1 MTTTDVESG
10 STPETESG
18 KVPWRSRTV
27 QVVLASTLLAPLGVP
42 LVAPALPVIR
52 DAFGVSDAQASLLV
66 SAYFLTGIVLSPFI
80 GLLADRIGRKRVLVS
95 SLLTFALTGVAIVF
109 APDFTTV
116 LALRVVQ
123 GTAAAGVFITT
134 VTLVGDAF
142 EGVQRNAVMGVN
154 VAALSTGAVVF
165 PVLGGALAAVAWNAP
180 FAAYLLA
187 LPVGLFA
194 LRYLEEP
201 ARDREVRSVAYLR
214 GAVETLKGRD
224 ALVLYGASFVT
235 ELLLFGTIVTALP
248 FLLTAEHGLAPVVV
262 GMVLMATE
270 VSSVVVASQN
280 GRLAERASDGQLVA
294 LGFVCYGVALLGVWL
309 APSPLFVALAVAVF
323 GAGLGLSMPAV
334 DAGIATLV
342 PARFR
347 AGALSLRNSTTFL
360 GRAVGPVLFAGLA
373 VTVGYR
379 PLLLA
384 AAVLAFGSGLLAVL
398 VSGKPT
404 GTIAMSEKS
413 A

>member
-1 MTTTDVESG
+1 MNTADAESG
-10 STPETESG
+10 SKIESESAR
-18 KVPWRSRTV
+18 VPWRSRTV
-27 QVVLASTLLAPLGVP
+27 QVVLMSTLLAPLGVP

-80 GLLADRIGRKRVLVS
+80 GLLTDRIGRKRVLVA

-134 VTLVGDAF
+134 VTLIGDAF

-180 FAAYLLA
+180 FAAYVLA

-194 LRYLEEP
+194 LRYVEEP
-201 ARDREVRSVAYLR
+201 ARDREVRGVTYLR

-248 FLLTAEHGLAPVVV
+248 FLLTAEYGLAPVVV
-262 GMVLMATE
+262 GVVLTASE

-280 GRLAERASDGQLVA
+280 GRLAERVSDTQLVA

-309 APSPLFVALAVAVF
+309 APSLLLVALAVAVF
-323 GAGLGLSMPAV
+323 GVGLGLSMPAV
-334 DAGIATLV
+334 DAGIAALV

-360 GRAVGPVLFAGLA
+360 GRATGPILFAGLA
-373 VTVGYR
+373 VMVGYR

-384 AAVLAFGSGLLAVL
+384 AAALAFGSGLFAILA
-398 VSGKPT
+398 GGPT
-404 GTIAMSEKS
+404 KTIAVPEKS